1 LEKLRN
7 GQKAM
12 TQTTIRFLPAAALVA
27 LIAPW
32 TVLGQSGATQV
43 FRFLPT
49 ITRAQAQ
56 EIAIAISTITGMTT
70 RDDFAKGVLSVQGTR
85 DGTADQ
91 LKLGAWLFAG
101 LNKSAPVAADA
112 VVHEY
117 RLADGTGD
125 VVRLFY
131 LDRGQTVEELRE
143 FVGMLRNI
151 PDLPQAFTSNTI
163 KALAVRGK
171 PALMAWADWVVN
183 EAGKTRPAPRPHSES
198 PQYLMPADPGLA
210 PNENVARI
218 FYFANA
224 PTLLDFQEASALIR
238 VLADVKRAYTF
249 NTAHAFAVRGTA
261 AQLAL
266 AEWLFHE
273 LDQPA
278 HPNPSHKS
286 DVYNYR
292 VPDPENGVAVRV
304 FYLPNIQ
311 MIQEFDRIALSLS
324 SAAKIRRVFTF
335 SSQRAIAVRGTTDQV
350 AATERLLA
358 ESDPADFPKAP

>member
-1 LEKLRN
+1 
-7 GQKAM
+7 M
-12 TQTTIRFLPAAALVA
+12 TRMTIRFLPAAALVA

-32 TVLGQSGATQV
+32 TILGQSGATQA

-49 ITRAQAQ
+49 ITRPQTE
-56 EIAIAISTITGMTT
+56 EIASTIGTITGMTT
-70 RDDFAKGVLSVQGTR
+70 RNDFAKGVLSVQGTPE
-85 DGTADQ
+85 Q

-101 LNKSAPVAADA
+101 LNKSAPVAADTA
-112 VVHEY
+112 VHEY
-117 RLADGTGD
+117 RPADGTGEA
-125 VVRLFY
+125 VRLFY

-151 PDLPQAFTSNTI
+151 PDLPRAFTSNTI
-163 KALAVRGK
+163 KALAVRGT

-183 EAGKTRPAPRPHSES
+183 EAGKTRPAPRQHSES

-238 VLADVKRAYTF
+238 VLADVQRAYTF
-249 NTAHAFAVRGTA
+249 NTAHAFAVRGTSD
-261 AQLAL
+261 QLAL
-266 AEWLFHE
+266 AEWLFNE

-286 DVYNYR
+286 DVYNSR
-292 VPDPENGVAVRV
+292 VADRENAVAVRV

-311 MIQEFDRIALSLS
+311 MVQEFDRIALSVS
-324 SAAKIRRVFTF
+324 SGANVRRVFTF

-358 ESDPADFPKAP
+358 DSDPADFPKAQ